1 MKIQKYNSASN
12 PFVSRD
18 EFLAP
23 FDVVFD
29 KLINNVFPSFN
40 DDFGIRFF
48 ENQAYPKVDVI
59 DFDDRV
65 EVHAEL
71 PGIKKEN
78 VKVEVLDGILSVS
91 GGELKEFSDNPT
103 ERFIRKELK
112 RSHFKRSFSLNE
124 KLDENSVDA
133 SYDNGILKIKINK
146 KEPVVKVAKSIDI
159 K

>member
-1 MKIQKYNSASN
+1 MYLTAIVHNGNSKNKHMKIQKYNSASN

-91 GGELKEFSDNPT
+91 GGES
-103 ERFIRKELK
+103 
-112 RSHFKRSFSLNE
+112 
-124 KLDENSVDA
+124 
-133 SYDNGILKIKINK
+133 
-146 KEPVVKVAKSIDI
+146 
-159 K
+159 